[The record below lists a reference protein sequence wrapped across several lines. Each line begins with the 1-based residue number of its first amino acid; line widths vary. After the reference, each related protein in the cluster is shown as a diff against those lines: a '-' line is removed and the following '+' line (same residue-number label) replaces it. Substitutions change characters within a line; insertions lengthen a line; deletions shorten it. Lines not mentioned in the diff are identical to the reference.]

1 MKNKFYAFFSALLIG
16 FLLLVNTTKA
26 QVAQEYQL
34 NLNEIQENTVKIKL
48 TVGPELINTFGD
60 TAFFLFPKTIP
71 GTYAILDYG
80 RYIENLTAKSADGQT
95 LTVKKVGNNLF
106 QIMGKP
112 KEINYTVK
120 DTYHTKTKKNKIFEP
135 AGTNIQKDK
144 NVIINNSG
152 FFGYFRG
159 QESKPLSI
167 QVEKP
172 NNMLAITSL
181 NNVSTAT
188 KATFTARSYQEL
200 VDNPIMFSIPD
211 TTSFMVANCKVTI
224 GVFNESGRK
233 ISADIYKEIKTS
245 MEALAVFFNNKLP
258 VDHYSFI
265 IYLKDYT
272 EYRPIIDGEEKS
284 IFKIIGALRSFS
296 GQGFGALE
304 HGTSS
309 VYFLPDF
316 GNNFALT
323 MVKDVATHEFLH
335 ILTPLSLHSECVGD
349 FNFENPVMSQHLWM
363 YEGITEYFAGLA
375 QVQNKVITPW
385 DYLNKK
391 LRGKIISAEKFPFTK
406 MSFTEMSKNVYDK
419 PYKDEYGQVYERGA
433 LVGALIDIEII
444 TLTNG
449 EKTLKDVLMSLS
461 AKYGKDKSFSEK
473 DFISEFVAASHP
485 GMQSFFDKYIT
496 GRDTLP
502 LTDIFAKV
510 GVEYEAEY
518 KGMVPKSPSEGLKYN
533 MLTLAGKRQVKK
545 VKKSAWVDFK
555 KGDKVDASF
564 LTNFGMT
571 EYGYLKE
578 GEVVN
583 IPVTRADKEIQLEVK
598 CQLMEGTRKH
608 KFHKMANMTEQQQKA
623 YNKWL
628 NQ

>member
-1 MKNKFYAFFSALLIG
+1 MKSKFSILLTAFSIV
-16 FLLLVNTTKA
+16 FLYNVNNTRA
-26 QVAQEYQL
+26 QGVQEYQM
-34 NLNEIQENTVKIKL
+34 NLNEIQDNTVKVKL
-48 TVGPELINTFGD
+48 LVGPELTSKFGD
-60 TAFFLFPKTIP
+60 TTFFLFPKTIP

-80 RYIENLTAKSADGQT
+80 RYIDGLTAKGSNGQL
-95 LTVKKVGNNLF
+95 LTVKKSGNNLF
-106 QIMGKP
+106 LIMGKP
-112 KEINYTVK
+112 TEISYIVK

-159 QESKPLSI
+159 MESKALKI

-172 NNMLAITSL
+172 SDMLAISSL
-181 NNVSTAT
+181 QSTANNNT
-188 KATFTARSYQEL
+188 VTFTASSYQEL

-284 IFKIIGALRSFS
+284 IFKILGALRSFA

-419 PYKDEYGQVYERGA
+419 PYKDQYGQVYERGA
-433 LVGALIDIEII
+433 LVGALLDIEII

-449 EKTLKDVLMSLS
+449 DKTLKDVLMTLS

-485 GMQSFFDKYIT
+485 GMQPFFDKYIT

-502 LTDIFAKV
+502 LAEIFAKV
-510 GVEYEAEY
+510 GVEYEAEF
-518 KGMVPKSPSEGLKYN
+518 KGMVPKSPSEGLKFN
-533 MLTLAGKRQVKK
+533 TLTLAGKRQVKK

-555 KGDKVDASF
+555 KGDKVEASLF
-564 LTNFGMT
+564 TNFGMT
-571 EYGYLKE
+571 EYGFLKE
-578 GEVVN
+578 GETVN
-583 IPVTRADKEIQLEVK
+583 LPVTRSDKETQLEVK
-598 CQLMEGTRKH
+598 CNLVEGTRKH